1 MSDRKN
7 PDHHLGMNQAITRR
21 DFFNGVAI
29 GVGGLVT
36 VPAWM
41 QALAEAEYA
50 PEKAAG
56 YYPPALMGMRGNHD
70 GTYTFA
76 HRLRDGEAWDE
87 AGAPEKTGETYDL
100 VIVGGGISGLAAAYF
115 HRKNAGNNARIL
127 VLDNHDDFGGHAK
140 RNEFQVGNR
149 LVLGYGGTQSID
161 TPSGYSPVSMG
172 LLKELGIDVQKFYQ
186 AYDQKL
192 YSSRKLGTGVFF
204 DKETF
209 GEDRFVAGMGMT
221 PWKDFLAKAPLSDE
235 VRRDIERV
243 YTEKVDYLPGLSRE
257 EKRARLNK
265 ISYADFLTKICKMTP
280 DALPFF
286 QTYTHDE
293 FCVGI
298 EAVSALAC
306 YEIGDEYGA
315 ITFAGFDGMDLG
327 AGGPEEPYI
336 FHFPDGNASIAR
348 LLVRSL
354 IRDRFRDIPWK
365 TLSRRKSTTASWTSR
380 LRQCGF
386 G

>member
-7 PDHHLGMNQAITRR
+7 PARELGMHQAITRR
-21 DFFNGVAI
+21 DFLNGVAV

-41 QALAEAEYA
+41 HALADAKYA

-87 AGAPEKTGETYDL
+87 AGAPEKTGEAYDL

-115 HRKNAGNNARIL
+115 YRDNVGNNARIL

-149 LVLGYGGTQSID
+149 TVLGYGGTQSID

-172 LLKELGIDVQKFYQ
+172 LLKELGIDIQKFYQ

-209 GEDRFVAGMGMT
+209 GEDRFVAGMGSL
-221 PWKDFLAKAPLSDE
+221 PWKDFLAKTPLSDA
-235 VRRDIERV
+235 VKRDIERV
-243 YTEKVDYLPGLSRE
+243 YMEKADYLPGLSPE
-257 EKRARLNK
+257 EKRARVK
-265 ISYADFLTKICKMTP
+265 
-280 DALPFF
+280 
-286 QTYTHDE
+286 
-293 FCVGI
+293 
-298 EAVSALAC
+298 AV
-306 YEIGDEYGA
+306 
-315 ITFAGFDGMDLG
+315 
-327 AGGPEEPYI
+327 
-336 FHFPDGNASIAR
+336 
-348 LLVRSL
+348 
-354 IRDRFRDIPWK
+354 K
-365 TLSRRKSTTASWTSR
+365 
-380 LRQCGF
+380 
-386 G
+386 